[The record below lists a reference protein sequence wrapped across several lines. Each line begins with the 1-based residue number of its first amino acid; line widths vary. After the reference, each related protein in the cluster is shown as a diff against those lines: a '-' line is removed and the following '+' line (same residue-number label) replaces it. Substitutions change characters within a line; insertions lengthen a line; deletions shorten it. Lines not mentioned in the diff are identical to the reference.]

1 MVSKGG
7 QVLGTEGVKT
17 GLEKS
22 ISITYTNLQQVNWKS
37 KMKNED

>member
-7 QVLGTEGVKT
+7 QVLGTEGVKM

-22 ISITYTNLQQVNWKS
+22 ICITYTNLQQLDWKS
-37 KMKNED
+37 KMENED